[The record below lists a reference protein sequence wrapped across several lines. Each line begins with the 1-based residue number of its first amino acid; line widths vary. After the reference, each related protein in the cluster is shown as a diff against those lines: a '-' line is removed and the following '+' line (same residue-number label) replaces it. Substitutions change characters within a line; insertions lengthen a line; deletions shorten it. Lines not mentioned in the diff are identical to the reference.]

1 MYIYIYINIY
11 SRELVKEVV
20 GDRGVKLQRNECSVK
35 FAWLASSSWHTTG
48 SQVEIP
54 EDGRERIGLREVKF
68 QPIERTRFIE
78 TYQLSRP
85 TCYPGVKEEE
95 DIRGGAG
102 DLPGLGRSVAHGPRM
117 RGMLLLM
124 SMMMAWFVAAE
135 VFLGD
140 VDEPSKWLKLLISN
154 RAHSGR
160 NVQLRCK
167 NNSIVILS
175 MSIYL
180 FLWGDNH
187 RVRHIFLT
195 FFSNRISNLFG
206 WLYVFWFLY

>member
-1 MYIYIYINIY
+1 M
-11 SRELVKEVV
+11 
-20 GDRGVKLQRNECSVK
+20 
-35 FAWLASSSWHTTG
+35 
-48 SQVEIP
+48 
-54 EDGRERIGLREVKF
+54 KF

-85 TCYPGVKEEE
+85 TCYPGVKEEEE

-154 RAHSGR
+154 RAHSRGER
-160 NVQLRCK
+160 VQLRRK
-167 NNSIVILS
+167 NNSIVIS
-175 MSIYL
+175 STSIY
-180 FLWGDNH
+180 FFSWGDNH
-187 RVRHIFLT
+187 RVRQIFVILIEFRIGYRIYLVDFK
-195 FFSNRISNLFG
+195 FFGFYTSNSR
-206 WLYVFWFLY
+206 V

>member
-1 MYIYIYINIY
+1 MWS
-11 SRELVKEVV
+11 SR
-20 GDRGVKLQRNECSVK
+20 D
-35 FAWLASSSWHTTG
+35 SSSWRTTD

-54 EDGRERIGLREVKF
+54 EDGRERERIGSREVKF

-85 TCYPGVKEEE
+85 TCYPGVEEEEEEEE

-154 RAHSGR
+154 RARSGG
-160 NVQLRCK
+160 NVQLRRK
-167 NNSIVILS
+167 NNSIVVS
-175 MSIYL
+175 FRGIYL
-180 FLWGDNH
+180 FSWGDND
-187 RVRHIFLT
+187 RVCVTL
-195 FFSNRISNLFG
+195 S
-206 WLYVFWFLY
+206 